1 MAELE
6 ANDDEAER
14 QELRQLKEEEA
25 KKAVM
30 SSPYKEKKSKGD
42 KSLQSE
48 SDLFAKLSS
57 TIGLCTENVRPLP
70 PHPDHV

>member
-25 KKAVM
+25 KKAREGARVHERKPIM
-30 SSPYKEKKSKGD
+30 
-42 KSLQSE
+42 
-48 SDLFAKLSS
+48 
-57 TIGLCTENVRPLP
+57 I
-70 PHPDHV
+70 